1 MKILIVGGTGMLGH
15 RLWMDL
21 SRAHDVWGTVRG
33 KADSLAP
40 LHGIVRANICEYVDV
55 LQFDTVQHVVETI
68 KPDVVI
74 NCVGLIKQR
83 ENAKE
88 PILAI
93 ELNTR
98 FPHLLAALCQQHD
111 SRLIHISTDCVFNG
125 QKGMYTETDPTD
137 ARDLYGRTKALG
149 EVDYLDY
156 GLTIRTSLIG
166 REINTRYS
174 LLEWFLSQSGTIKG
188 FKKAIFSGFPT
199 GVIAQLMNAII
210 LPRTE
215 LHGLYHVSAEPI
227 NKYDLLL
234 LFKQAYNR
242 HVDIEADTVMTID
255 RSLDSS
261 RFRAETGFIPTPWSD
276 MIAHMAADTT
286 PYESWK

>member
-21 SRAHDVWGTVRG
+21 SNNHDVWGTVRG
-33 KADSLAP
+33 SADSLPP
-40 LHGIVRANICEYVDV
+40 LKGIVRANICENVDA
-55 LQFDTVQHVVETI
+55 LQFETVQREFERI
-68 KPDVVI
+68 QPDVVI

-93 ELNTR
+93 DINTR
-98 FPHLLAALCQQHD
+98 FPHLLAAWCKQHEA
-111 SRLIHISTDCVFNG
+111 RLIYISTDCVFDG
-125 QKGMYTETDPTD
+125 KKGMYSESDPTN
-137 ARDLYGRTKALG
+137 AYDLYGRTKALG

-174 LLEWFLSQSGTIKG
+174 LLEWFLAQTGKVKG
-188 FKKAIFSGFPT
+188 FQKAIFSGFPT
-199 GVIAQLMNAII
+199 DTVSQLMNDII
-210 LPRTE
+210 LPRPE

-234 LFKQAYNR
+234 LFKEAY
-242 HVDIEADTVMTID
+242 HKPIEVEADTVMSID
-255 RSLDSS
+255 RSLNSS
-261 RFRAETGFIPTPWSD
+261 RFRRETGFIPQLWSD
-276 MIAHMAADTT
+276 MVERMAADTT

>member
-21 SRAHDVWGTVRG
+21 SSSHDVWGTVRG
-33 KADSLAP
+33 SADSLPP
-40 LHGIVRANICEYVDV
+40 LKGIVRTNICENVDA
-55 LQFDTVQHVVETI
+55 LHFETVQRELERI
-68 KPDVVI
+68 QPDVVI

-93 ELNTR
+93 DINTR
-98 FPHLLAALCQQHD
+98 FPHLLAALCKQQD
-111 SRLIHISTDCVFNG
+111 TRLIHISTDCVFDG
-125 QKGMYTETDPTD
+125 KKGMYTESDPTN
-137 ARDLYGRTKALG
+137 AYDLYGRTKALG

-166 REINTRYS
+166 REINTHYS
-174 LLEWFLSQSGTIKG
+174 LLEWFLSQSGKVKG

-199 GVIAQLMNAII
+199 GTVSQILNEII

-234 LFKQAYNR
+234 LFKEAYNKS
-242 HVDIEADTVMTID
+242 VEVEADTLMTID
-255 RSLDSS
+255 RSLD
-261 RFRAETGFIPTPWSD
+261 
-276 MIAHMAADTT
+276 
-286 PYESWK
+286 

>member
-1 MKILIVGGTGMLGH
+1 
-15 RLWMDL
+15 
-21 SRAHDVWGTVRG
+21 
-33 KADSLAP
+33 
-40 LHGIVRANICEYVDV
+40 VDA
-55 LQFDTVQHVVETI
+55 LQFETVERVVKTI
-68 KPDVVI
+68 QPDVVI

-93 ELNTR
+93 DINTR
-98 FPHLLAALCQQHD
+98 FPHLLAALCQQHKA
-111 SRLIHISTDCVFNG
+111 RLIHISTDCVFSG
-125 QKGMYTETDPTD
+125 QKGMYKETDPID
-137 ARDLYGRTKALG
+137 ARDLYGRTKGLG
-149 EVDYLDY
+149 EVDYMDY

-174 LLEWFLSQSGTIKG
+174 LLEWFLSQSGTVRG
-188 FKKAIFSGFPT
+188 FQKAVFSGFPT
-199 GVIAQLMNAII
+199 GTVSQLLIDII

-234 LFKQAYNR
+234 LFKQAYKR
-242 HVDIEADTVMTID
+242 DIDIEPDTVMSID

-261 RFRAETGFIPTPWSD
+261 RFRRETGFIPRLWSD
-276 MIAHMAADTT
+276 MVEQMAADST

>member
-21 SRAHDVWGTVRG
+21 STTNDVWGTVRG
-33 KADSLAP
+33 KADSLPP
-40 LHGIVRANICEYVDV
+40 LKGIVRANICENVDA
-55 LQFDTVQHVVETI
+55 LHFETVQRVVESI

-93 ELNTR
+93 DINTR
-98 FPHLLAALCQQHD
+98 FPHLLAALCKQQD
-111 SRLIHISTDCVFNG
+111 ARLIHISTDCVFDG
-125 QKGMYTETDPTD
+125 KKGMYKESDPTD

-149 EVDYLDY
+149 EVDYLDD

-174 LLEWFLSQSGTIKG
+174 LLEWFLSQTGKVKG
-188 FKKAIFSGFPT
+188 FQKAIFSGFPT
-199 GVIAQLMNAII
+199 GAVSQFLQDVI
-210 LPRTE
+210 LPRMD
-215 LHGLYHVSAEPI
+215 LHGLYHVAAEPI

-234 LFKQAYNR
+234 LFKEAYNKP
-242 HVDIEADTVMTID
+242 IEVEPDTVMTID
-255 RSLDSS
+255 RSLDAS
-261 RFRAETGFIPTPWSD
+261 RFHAETNFVPTPWPE
-276 MIAHMAADTT
+276 MIRQMAADST

>member
-21 SRAHDVWGTVRG
+21 SAAHDVWGTVRG
-33 KADSLAP
+33 TADSLPA
-40 LHGIVRANICEYVDV
+40 LHGIVRANICEHVDA
-55 LQFDTVQHVVETI
+55 LHFETIQHVVETI
-68 KPDVVI
+68 NPDVVI

-93 ELNTR
+93 DINTR
-98 FPHLLAALCQQHD
+98 FPHLLAAFCKQRD
-111 SRLIHISTDCVFNG
+111 CRLIHISTDCVFSG
-125 QKGMYTETDPTD
+125 KKGMYTETDPTD

-174 LLEWFLSQSGTIKG
+174 LLEWFLSQNGTVKG
-188 FKKAIFSGFPT
+188 FQKAIFSGFPT
-199 GVIAQLMNAII
+199 GVVSQLLHDVI
-210 LPRTE
+210 LPRTD
-215 LHGLYHVSAEPI
+215 LHGLYHVAAEPI

-234 LFKQAYNR
+234 LFNKAYNR
-242 HVDIEADTVMTID
+242 HITIEPDTVMTID

-261 RFRAETGFIPTPWSD
+261 RFRAQTGFVPTPWPE
-276 MIAHMAADTT
+276 MITQMAADTT

>member
-1 MKILIVGGTGMLGH
+1 MKILIVGGKGMLGH

-21 SRAHDVWGTVRG
+21 SAAHDVWGTVREN
-33 KADSLAP
+33 ADSLPP
-40 LHGIVRANICEYVDV
+40 LHGIVRTNICEHVDA
-55 LQFDTVQHVVETI
+55 LQFETVRHIVQTI

-93 ELNTR
+93 DINTR
-98 FPHLLAALCQQHD
+98 FPHLLATLCKQQEV
-111 SRLIHISTDCVFNG
+111 RLIHISTDCVYSG
-125 QKGMYTETDPTD
+125 QKGMYKESDPTD

-149 EVDYLDY
+149 EVDYLEY

-174 LLEWFLSQSGTIKG
+174 LLEWFLSQNGTVKG
-188 FKKAIFSGFPT
+188 FQKAIFSGFPT
-199 GVIAQLMNAII
+199 GAISQVLQDVI
-210 LPRTE
+210 LPRAD
-215 LHGLYHVSAEPI
+215 LHGLYHVAAEPI

-234 LFKQAYNR
+234 LFKEAYNSWITVER
-242 HVDIEADTVMTID
+242 DTVMTID
-255 RSLDSS
+255 RSLDAT
-261 RFRAETGFIPTPWSD
+261 RFHAETGFVPTPWPE
-276 MIAHMAADTT
+276 MIRQMAADTT

>member
-1 MKILIVGGTGMLGH
+1 MKILIIGGTGMLGH

-21 SRAHDVWGTVRG
+21 SAAHDVWGTVRG
-33 KADSLAP
+33 TADSLPA
-40 LHGIVRANICEYVDV
+40 LHRIVRANICEHVDA
-55 LQFDTVQHVVETI
+55 LHFETIQRVVETI
-68 KPDVVI
+68 NPDVVI

-88 PILAI
+88 PVLAI
-93 ELNTR
+93 DINTR
-98 FPHLLAALCQQHD
+98 FPHLLAALCKQRD
-111 SRLIHISTDCVFNG
+111 CRLIHISTDCVFSG
-125 QKGMYTETDPTD
+125 KKGMYTETDPTD

-174 LLEWFLSQSGTIKG
+174 LLEWFLSQNGTVKG
-188 FKKAIFSGFPT
+188 FQKAIFSGFPT
-199 GVIAQLMNAII
+199 GVVSQLLHDVI
-210 LPRTE
+210 LPRTD
-215 LHGLYHVSAEPI
+215 LHGLYHVAAEPI

-234 LFKQAYNR
+234 LFNQAYNR
-242 HVDIEADTVMTID
+242 HITIEPDTVMTID

-261 RFRAETGFIPTPWSD
+261 RFRAQTGFVPTPWPE
-276 MIAHMAADTT
+276 MITQMATDTT

>member
-21 SRAHDVWGTVRG
+21 SAAHDVWGTVRAS
-33 KADSLAP
+33 ADSLP
-40 LHGIVRANICEYVDV
+40 SLKGIVRANIRENVDA
-55 LQFDTVQHVVETI
+55 LHFETVQRVVETI

-93 ELNTR
+93 DLNTR
-98 FPHLLAALCQQHD
+98 FPHLLASLCKQQNC
-111 SRLIHISTDCVFNG
+111 RLIHISTDCVFDG
-125 QKGMYTETDPTD
+125 KKGMYTEADPTD

-149 EVDYLDY
+149 EVDYLEY

-166 REINTRYS
+166 REINTHYS
-174 LLEWFLSQSGTIKG
+174 LLEWFLSQSGKVKG
-188 FKKAIFSGFPT
+188 FKKAVFSGFPT
-199 GVIAQLMNAII
+199 GTVSQLMQDII
-210 LPRTE
+210 LTRPE

-242 HVDIEADTVMTID
+242 HIEIEADTVMTMD

-261 RFRAETGFIPTPWSD
+261 RFRAETGFIPTPWPE
-276 MIAHMAADTT
+276 MIAQMASDTT